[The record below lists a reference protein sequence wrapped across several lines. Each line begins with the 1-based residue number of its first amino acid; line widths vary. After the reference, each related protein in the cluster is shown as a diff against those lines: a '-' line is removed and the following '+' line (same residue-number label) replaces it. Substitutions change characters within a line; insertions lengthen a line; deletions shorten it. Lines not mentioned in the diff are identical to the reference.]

1 MDFELSEEQKLI
13 QQTAREYAQSTLL
26 PRAVD
31 YDRREEFP
39 RQNYTE
45 LGELGFMG
53 ITVPE
58 EYGGAGLDDTAM
70 VLVVEEIARACPS
83 TAITLSVHNSLPC
96 RVIGWFGSES
106 QKKKYLPRLASG
118 EWIGAYAV
126 SEPDYG
132 SDAARIQTSAVK
144 KGDRY
149 VLNGVK
155 TWITTGANA
164 GAVVVF
170 ARTDKNVEKPHRG
183 ITAFIVEPSFPGFSA
198 GRQEKKLGLRAS
210 DTCQLVLE
218 DCEVPEENV
227 LGEVNGGFGIMMR
240 GLDGGRIGVAAQA
253 VGIAQACLDAAV
265 EYSKVRRQFGRAICE
280 FGMIQQK
287 FADMAARINAAR
299 LMTRQAA
306 WLKDRGVPHSKEASM
321 AKLFASD
328 TAVYCAEQ
336 AVQVYGGY
344 GYTKEYPV
352 ERYFR
357 DAKATEIY
365 EGTSEIQRIVIARH
379 VLGLA
384 KRH

>member
-164 GAVVVF
+164 GVVVVF

-183 ITAFIVEPSFPGFSA
+183 TTAFIVEPSFPGFSA

-240 GLDGGRIGVAAQA
+240 GLDGGRIGVAAQS

-306 WLKDRGVPHSKEASM
+306 WLKDRGLPHSKEASM